1 LYVRGLSCGSASEI
15 DRGARAVRGCVHEM
29 LAAYTYLL
37 SPMLPFLIRLDFVL
51 AVVLLVASPLGL
63 LVVSLRRP
71 MLLQHLLAYWRA
83 SSLLM
88 ITVYLMIDG
97 RPIAFIAGNAAL
109 VLIPLSLW
117 FGDVL
122 FVARQYRLNGD
133 PIAEWFR
140 RWRVAAALFCG
151 ASLLLTGPTLRCVT
165 GDAGADAMCTAWL
178 VPPRELHAAL
188 HPAADPAALGDAAM
202 IGLVVYGAYL
212 LVSAVTIGRGTIE
225 A

>member
-1 LYVRGLSCGSASEI
+1 MLS
-15 DRGARAVRGCVHEM
+15 
-29 LAAYTYLL
+29 
-37 SPMLPFLIRLDFVL
+37 FLIRIDFVL

-63 LVVSLRRP
+63 LVVSARRP

-122 FVARQYRLNGD
+122 FTARQYRLDGD
-133 PIAEWFR
+133 PVAEWFR
-140 RWRVAAALFCG
+140 RWRVAAGLFCG
-151 ASLLLTGPTLRCVT
+151 ASLLLTLPTLRCVAGEAG
-165 GDAGADAMCTAWL
+165 GDPMCAAWL
-178 VPPRELHAAL
+178 APPRELHAAL
-188 HPAADPAALGDAAM
+188 HPTADPVALGDGAM
-202 IGLVVYGAYL
+202 IGLAVYGAYL
-212 LVSAVTIGRGTIE
+212 LASAVVVGRQAAHT
-225 A
+225 